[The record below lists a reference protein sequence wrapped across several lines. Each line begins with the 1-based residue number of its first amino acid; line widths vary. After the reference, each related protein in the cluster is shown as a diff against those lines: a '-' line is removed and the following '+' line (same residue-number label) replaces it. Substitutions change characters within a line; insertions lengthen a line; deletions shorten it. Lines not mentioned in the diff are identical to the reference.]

1 MPIMK
6 IRGGDL
12 DLVEYDFSSFK
23 PGERIQTV
31 GIEPQGPLQSI
42 EGTVR
47 VKAPSRIHLTVLDM
61 NRFAP
66 ERPGGGGVGFAI
78 ALPLVVDVRCID
90 GPDEINSN
98 RLPIIQHFLEVFRQA
113 SGYRGAFSITVGTH
127 AYPHVGLGSTSTI
140 LIALAHGL
148 NVAVGSPFTS
158 TQLRLLLGHNYVE
171 ETHEGEIAYGFETG
185 VGPAASTFGGM
196 AVMGDRLTLVYH
208 HPFAEKEQ
216 VFVIIPASNISSAG
230 AKEFDLLMNRA
241 RSLDYQDRELKAYM
255 VLMDLIPALE
265 RGDVR
270 RVGDVI
276 WEIEFRGSKRAEIE
290 HHTFSIYTY
299 MSRLREAG
307 FEFVGMS
314 SVGPSIAVITSRPRE
329 DVESAIAPLGLEI
342 AIETTTDNTG
352 IVIEFLDGPTA

>member
-1 MPIMK
+1 MK

-12 DLVEYDFSSFK
+12 DLVEYDFSPFN
-23 PGERIQTV
+23 PGERVQTL
-31 GIEPQGPLQSI
+31 GIRPSAPLQPVG
-42 EGTVR
+42 ETVR
-47 VKAPSRIHLTVLDM
+47 VRAPSRIHLTVLDM

-78 ALPLVVDVRCID
+78 ALPLTVDIRCID
-90 GPDEINSN
+90 GPDDIRSN
-98 RLPIIQHFLEVFRQA
+98 RLPIIHHFLEVFRQA
-113 SGYRGAFSITVGTH
+113 SGYTGGFSIRAEIHG
-127 AYPHVGLGSTSTI
+127 YPHVGLGSTSTV

-148 NVAVGSPFTS
+148 NAAVGSPFS
-158 TQLRLLLGHNYVE
+158 NTQLRLLLGHNYVE
-171 ETHEGEIAYGFETG
+171 ETHEGEIAFGFETG
-185 VGPAASTFGGM
+185 VGPAASTYGGM

-208 HPFAEKEQ
+208 HPFAEKER
-216 VFVIIPASNISSAG
+216 VFIIIPASDISSAG

-255 VLMDLIPALE
+255 ILMDLIPALE
-265 RGDVR
+265 RGDLR
-270 RVGDVI
+270 KVGDVL

-299 MSRLREAG
+299 MSRLRDAG

-314 SVGPSIAVITSRPRE
+314 SVGPSIAVITTRTRE
-329 DVESAIAPLGLEI
+329 DVEAVIAPLGLEI

-352 IVIEFLDGPTA
+352 VVIEHLEDQVA